1 MGCGSPRCQV
11 ITYERLEANAAFH
24 EVHALM
30 NEGAGTILGNAV
42 AASGCPV
49 DDKSQSLFVAAFRQ
63 YHTSLLRY
71 LRHRVHSDADARD
84 IAQEAYFR
92 LLRYRDNQ
100 DLQSLRALLFRI
112 ATNLVGMRVRTA
124 RTHRWADHHSLD
136 QELALP
142 ANEPSFEQQVFCE
155 QQLNRLM
162 AVIKSLPAKC
172 QQVFVLSRFHDMGY
186 PEIAAR
192 CGISEKMVEK
202 HITKALAICR
212 AEVGGD

>member
-1 MGCGSPRCQV
+1 
-11 ITYERLEANAAFH
+11 
-24 EVHALM
+24 M
-30 NEGAGTILGNAV
+30 NDRAGAI
-42 AASGCPV
+42 V
-49 DDKSQSLFVAAFRQ
+49 DDAAAGPECPLDDQSQSLFVAAFRE
-63 YHTSLLRY
+63 YHSSLVRY
-71 LRHRVHSDADARD
+71 LRHRIGSDADARD

-92 LLRYRDNQ
+92 LLRYRENQ

-112 ATNLVGMRVRTA
+112 ATNLVGMRIRTA
-124 RTHRWADHHSLD
+124 RTHRWAHHQSLD
-136 QELALP
+136 PEIALP
-142 ANEPSFEQQVFCE
+142 ANDPSYERQVFGE
-155 QQLNRLM
+155 QRLNKLM
-162 AVIKSLPAKC
+162 AVIKSLPTKC

>member
-1 MGCGSPRCQV
+1 MSDGA
-11 ITYERLEANAAFH
+11 EALLDNPAIAPDGP
-24 EVHALM
+24 L
-30 NEGAGTILGNAV
+30 
-42 AASGCPV
+42 
-49 DDKSQSLFVAAFRQ
+49 DDRSQSLFVAAFRQ

-71 LRHRVHSDADARD
+71 LRHRVNSDADARD

-92 LLRYRDNQ
+92 LLRYRENQ

-112 ATNLVGMRVRTA
+112 ATNLVGMRVRIA
-124 RTHRWADHHSLD
+124 RTHRWADHQSLD
-136 QELALP
+136 AEYALP

-162 AVIKSLPAKC
+162 AVVKSLPAKC
-172 QQVFVLSRFHDMGY
+172 QQVFILSRFHDMGY

-202 HITKALAICR
+202 HIMKALAICR

>member
-1 MGCGSPRCQV
+1 MSDGAQ
-11 ITYERLEANAAFH
+11 
-24 EVHALM
+24 AL
-30 NEGAGTILGNAV
+30 LGNAGV
-42 AASGCPV
+42 GPAGPAN
-49 DDKSQSLFVAAFRQ
+49 DESQLLFVAAFRQ
-63 YHTSLLRY
+63 YHTSLVRY
-71 LRHRVHSDADARD
+71 LRHRVGSDADARD
-84 IAQEAYFR
+84 LAQEAYFR
-92 LLRYRDNQ
+92 LLRYRENQ

-124 RTHRWADHHSLD
+124 RTHRWADHQSLD
-136 QELALP
+136 AEFALP
-142 ANEPSFEQQVFCE
+142 ANEPSFEQQVFGE

-162 AVIKSLPAKC
+162 AVVKSLPAKC

-212 AEVGGD
+212 VEVGGD

>member
-1 MGCGSPRCQV
+1 MSDGA
-11 ITYERLEANAAFH
+11 EA
-24 EVHALM
+24 
-30 NEGAGTILGNAV
+30 ILGHAV
-42 AASGCPV
+42 AGSEGPL
-49 DDKSQSLFVAAFRQ
+49 DDRSQSLFVAAFRQ
-63 YHTSLLRY
+63 YHTSLVRY
-71 LRHRVHSDADARD
+71 LRHRVGSDADARD

-92 LLRYRDNQ
+92 LLRYRENQ

-112 ATNLVGMRVRTA
+112 AINLVGMRVRTA
-124 RTHRWADHHSLD
+124 RTHRWADHQPLD
-136 QELALP
+136 PEVALP
-142 ANEPSFEQQVFCE
+142 ANEPTFEQQVFGE

-162 AVIKSLPAKC
+162 AVVKSLPAKC

>member
-1 MGCGSPRCQV
+1 MSDGA
-11 ITYERLEANAAFH
+11 EALLDNPGIAPDGP
-24 EVHALM
+24 L
-30 NEGAGTILGNAV
+30 
-42 AASGCPV
+42 
-49 DDKSQSLFVAAFRQ
+49 DDRSQSLFVAAFRQ

-71 LRHRVHSDADARD
+71 LRHRVNSDADARD

-92 LLRYRDNQ
+92 LLRYRENQ

-112 ATNLVGMRVRTA
+112 ATNLVGMRVRIA
-124 RTHRWADHHSLD
+124 RTHRWADHQSLD
-136 QELALP
+136 AEYALP

-162 AVIKSLPAKC
+162 AVVKALPAKC
-172 QQVFVLSRFHDMGY
+172 QQVFILSRFHDMGY

-202 HITKALAICR
+202 HIMKALAICR